1 MAVPADVA
9 VPAAAAKAA
18 EPHAPA
24 SPLRRLLTLAVAVA
38 LVAGLVRSFLT
49 LRVGHTG
56 FEVFRTAMSG
66 WVLPIIMFSIVLFG
80 FSRRVKVYEVL
91 VTAGK
96 EGFQVAVLIIPYLV
110 AIMVAVGIFR
120 ASGAMDAIVGVL
132 GKFTAPLG
140 FPPEALPMAL
150 IRPLSGTGA
159 IGVLAETMKT
169 YGPDSFIGYLT
180 STINGSMET
189 TFYVLA
195 VYFGSVQVRA
205 LRHTVAACLITDF
218 SGIVMSTVLC
228 HLYFR

>member
-1 MAVPADVA
+1 
-9 VPAAAAKAA
+9 
-18 EPHAPA
+18 
-24 SPLRRLLTLAVAVA
+24 
-38 LVAGLVRSFLT
+38 
-49 LRVGHTG
+49 
-56 FEVFRTAMSG
+56 
-66 WVLPIIMFSIVLFG
+66 MFSIVLFG

-180 STINGSMET
+180 STINGAGTGAPAHRGGVSH
-189 TFYVLA
+189 YRL
-195 VYFGSVQVRA
+195 
-205 LRHTVAACLITDF
+205 LRHRHVHGALPPLLPLAGEEAARVRRRAPRRSAVAS
-218 SGIVMSTVLC
+218 SGGAEGPRLPATGNSVAPC
-228 HLYFR
+228 

>member
-1 MAVPADVA
+1 MSQLQERIAQFRKMAIDDPDNELGHFRLGQLLMEDGQDREA
-9 VPAAAAKAA
+9 VKSFRRTL
-18 EPHAPA
+18 EL
-24 SPLRRLLTLAVAVA
+24 SPQ
-38 LVAGLVRSFLT
+38 
-49 LRVGHTG
+49 
-56 FEVFRTAMSG
+56 
-66 WVLPIIMFSIVLFG
+66 FS
-80 FSRRVKVYEVL
+80 KVYQLLGQSLIKLNQRDEAIKVL
-91 VTAGK
+91 K

-110 AIMVAVGIFR
+110 AIMVAVALFR
-120 ASGAMDAIVGVL
+120 ASGAMDVLVSVL
-132 GKFTAPLG
+132 GKVTAPLG

-159 IGVLAETMKT
+159 IAVLAETMKT

-218 SGIVMSTVLC
+218 SGVVVSTQIGRAHV
-228 HLYFR
+228 